1 MAKKSKDDQITIDG
15 NDYSV
20 SELSENTT
28 NQLANI
34 QFVDEQIQQI
44 RNKLAMADKARLE
57 YNDALNIELAKID
70 NND

>member
-1 MAKKSKDDQITIDG
+1 MAKKPKDDKITIDG

-57 YNDALNIELAKID
+57 YNDALNIELAKIN